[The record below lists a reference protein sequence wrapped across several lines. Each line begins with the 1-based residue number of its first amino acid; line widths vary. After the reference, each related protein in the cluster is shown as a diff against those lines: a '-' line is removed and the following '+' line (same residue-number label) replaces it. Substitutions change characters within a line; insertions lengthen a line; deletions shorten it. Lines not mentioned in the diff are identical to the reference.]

1 LASGSQIIV
10 TLSQQDKDKLE
21 KGLLKQLAQET
32 KKTIVLKSADGV
44 TSGLLISFDSGKSI
58 FDFSGQALSDYI
70 CGHLRPEL
78 NKILNSK

>member
-70 CGHLRPEL
+70 SDCLRPEL
-78 NKILNSK
+78 SKVLNSK